1 MSEFKGSVSEGR
13 SGRPRARPGLRRL
26 RDSEAGSM
34 TAEFVIWLSFFLTLV
49 FMVTDVSIV
58 AYRYTQMWD
67 VARSAAR
74 EVAMGAIPRTQEGVE
89 AYVRERLP
97 EGYAVT
103 LTGQHTTYFEI
114 SIEAAPQ
121 AIGVFGLFEA
131 AAGGLTARVGLGQEP
146 RAAA

>member
-1 MSEFKGSVSEGR
+1 MSVFKR
-13 SGRPRARPGLRRL
+13 SAFRGRPGLRRL
-26 RDSEAGSM
+26 RDGEEGSV

-74 EVAMGAIPRTQEGVE
+74 EVAMGAIPRTQAGVE
-89 AYVRERLP
+89 AYVRERLS
-97 EGYAVT
+97 EDYAVT
-103 LTGQHTTYFEI
+103 LTGYYTTYFEI

-121 AIGVFGLFEA
+121 ATGVFGLFEA
-131 AAGGLTARVGLGQEP
+131 AAGGLTARVGMGKEP
-146 RAAA
+146 MASA